1 MSNEPKK
8 HHYIPQ
14 SYLKGFQI
22 DATRKNPKICVYEK
36 ENLNKS
42 PYVVAIKKTACIKD
56 YHTIKINNKS
66 DRLRIEGIFSNMEN
80 IIIHNIREVINNEH
94 INENNKITLAITILF
109 FKSRVPQ
116 NLEMLKIFFQRTLEG
131 IAETKFKINN
141 MGLKGSFSDNFKL
154 TVNNNFPLFMM
165 FNSVFKEEIIA
176 ELYCMNFSLLKAPK
190 GSYFVCSDSPVSYYV
205 PDYKNGRGVGLSNPN
220 LEIFLP
226 LTKTYGL
233 LCSHNKLPMI
243 KKIKFEDVMTYNRR
257 TIITAEKY
265 VFGSEENLNIQKLI
279 FDNKNKF
286 SGIIY
291 NDFDTKQGRFQYSAY
306 IPVTND

>member
-22 DATRKNPKICVYEK
+22 GTTRKNPKICVYEK
-36 ENLNKS
+36 EKLNKS
-42 PYVVAIKKTACIKD
+42 PYVVAIKNTACIKD
-56 YHTIKINNKS
+56 YHTIKINDKS
-66 DRLRIEGIFSNMEN
+66 DRTLIEGIFSNMEN
-80 IIIHNIREVINNEH
+80 IIIHNIREVINNEY
-94 INENNKITLAITILF
+94 INEDNKITLAITILF

-116 NLEMLKIFFQRTLEG
+116 NLEMLKKSFQRTIEG
-131 IAETKFKINN
+131 IAEAKFKINN

-154 TVNNNFPLFMM
+154 TINNNFPLFMM

-176 ELYCMNFSLLKAPK
+176 ELCSMNFSLLKAPK
-190 GSYFVCSDSPVSYYV
+190 EYSFVCSDAPVSYYV
-205 PDYKNGRGVGLSNPN
+205 PDYKNGRGVGLSHPN

-226 LTKTYGL
+226 LTQSYGL
-233 LCSHNKLPMI
+233 LCSHNKLPII
-243 KKIKFEDVMTYNRR
+243 KELKFEDLMEYNRR

-279 FDNKNKF
+279 FDNKDKF